1 MAKSKE
7 QKRKDRMKRKK
18 KREKFLQSVAH
29 EKENKRIK
37 NLLEFFERHKNG

>member
-18 KREKFLQSVAH
+18 KREKFLQSVAY